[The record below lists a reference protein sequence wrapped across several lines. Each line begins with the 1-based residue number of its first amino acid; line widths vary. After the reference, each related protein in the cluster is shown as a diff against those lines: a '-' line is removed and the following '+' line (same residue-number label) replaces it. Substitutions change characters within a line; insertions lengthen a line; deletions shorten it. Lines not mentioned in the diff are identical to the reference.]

1 MTGVFVGLTTLD
13 LIYRAESLP
22 QPDQKV
28 VASDYLVS
36 AGGPATNAAVAFSY
50 LAGSAR
56 VVSAVGSHPL
66 THLIRADL
74 DAARVT
80 LVDLAPNRQEPPSIS
95 SIIVT
100 EATGERS
107 VISINASRIQAG
119 ESDLPADSL
128 KAAQII
134 LLDGHQM
141 VLGRAIAE
149 WAQVQGVPVV
159 IDGGSWKPG
168 FETVLTLA
176 DYAICSANF
185 YPPGC
190 QNPAQVVAY
199 LQQLGVPNIALTRG
213 EQPILYWSLQT
224 QGSVTV
230 PGVPVIDTLGAGDI
244 FHGAFCAAI
253 LHQDFVTAL
262 ATAAEVAAHSC
273 QSFGTREWMRGE
285 ANGLAER
292 WGYWN

>member
-1 MTGVFVGLTTLD
+1 MTGLFVGLTTLD
-13 LIYRAESLP
+13 LIYRAEAPP
-22 QPDQKV
+22 QPNQKV

-56 VVSAVGSHPL
+56 VVSVVGSHPL

-74 DAARVT
+74 DTAKVT
-80 LVDLAPNRQEPPSIS
+80 LVDLAPTRPEPPPIS

-107 VISINASRIQAG
+107 VISINASRFQAG
-119 ESDLPADSL
+119 EAALPVDIF
-128 KAAQII
+128 AATQIV

-141 VLGRAIAE
+141 VVGRAIAE
-149 WAQVQGVPVV
+149 RAKVQGVPVV

-168 FETVLTLA
+168 FEKVLALA

-190 QNPAQVVAY
+190 QTPAQVAAY
-199 LQQLGVPNIALTRG
+199 LQQLGIPHIALTRG
-213 EQPILYWSLQT
+213 EQPIHYWNLQT

-230 PGVPVIDTLGAGDI
+230 PGVPVVDTLGAGDI

-253 LHQDFVTAL
+253 LGQDFVAAL
-262 ATAAEVAAHSC
+262 VTAAEVAAHSC
-273 QSFGTREWMRGE
+273 QTFGTREWMGGE
-285 ANGLAER
+285 AHGLAER
-292 WGYWN
+292 